1 MNNKP
6 KYLYHGSQ
14 YYFEVLK
21 PQQANGA
28 CDRESMLAIYAAETM
43 DEVITF
49 ALPIRW
55 YPDNPSGKRVFEC
68 EKGLIKLLY
77 GSINPDGIGYV
88 YKIKSDDF
96 IKIDEWQW
104 ISKNEIIPE
113 EVMEISVR
121 DYWEWIEMSEEAKKI
136 HKELYGEDSLF
147 SERICEP

>member
-21 PQQANGA
+21 PQQASGA
-28 CDRESMLAIYAAETM
+28 CIRESMLAIYAAETM
-43 DEVITF
+43 DEVIPF

-55 YPDNPSGKRVFEC
+55 YPDNPSGKRAFEC
-68 EKGLIKLLY
+68 EKGLVKLLY

-88 YKIKSDDF
+88 YKIKSEDF
-96 IKIDEWQW
+96 TKIDEWQW
-104 ISKNEIIPE
+104 VSEKEVIPE

-121 DYWEWIEMSEEAKKI
+121 DYWERIEMSEEAKKI
-136 HKELYGEDSLF
+136 YDELYGKNS
-147 SERICEP
+147 